1 MANLH
6 ERAVSQRNIVE
17 RIASAIPGF
26 AGYLERETRRDV
38 DKLQRDFCADKLFA
52 QKTPVKRVLEEL
64 IAGGEI
70 DGIAPFEKLMNRI
83 DRVAQRIKN
92 ADRGYSGMFAT
103 VKVDED
109 DLMRIYEYDLSLAEA
124 VTEVA
129 HKIAEMDADD
139 RAKLMGKVKE
149 TIELVDRVDSF
160 FAKRE
165 EILRKGA

>member
-1 MANLH
+1 MTA
-6 ERAVSQRNIVE
+6 
-17 RIASAIPGF
+17 
-26 AGYLERETRRDV
+26 
-38 DKLQRDFCADKLFA
+38 
-52 QKTPVKRVLEEL
+52 
-64 IAGGEI
+64 GEI
-70 DGIAPFEKLMNRI
+70 DGIGPFDKLMNRI

-109 DLMRIYEYDLSLAEA
+109 DLMRVYEYDLSLAEA

-129 HKIAEMDADD
+129 HKVAEMDADD